1 MHEIHCIAIHSMMT
15 SRNGRSVVSLTM
27 KTSMVCR
34 TIGYNGVPRWYPNLK
49 WGRQGLWW
57 LDTRHGSEHNIS
69 RRVGK
74 GEAGCFH
81 QRQASRQLR
90 EFAQQAR
97 RRRRNGGVD
106 LRSRCEEGAQGCC
119 RCAFLQNRR
128 IETPC
133 HKKSNARYLTQ
144 HLCLLSLDY
153 IVPSIEPGSFYP

>member
-1 MHEIHCIAIHSMMT
+1 MT
-15 SRNGRSVVSLTM
+15 SRNGRSIVSLTV

-34 TIGYNGVPRWYPNLK
+34 IIRYNRVPHWYPNLK
-49 WGRQGLWW
+49 CGRRRLWW

-97 RRRRNGGVD
+97 RRRRNGVVDLASRHKDGYRFGQLGVD
-106 LRSRCEEGAQGCC
+106 S
-119 RCAFLQNRR
+119 
-128 IETPC
+128 
-133 HKKSNARYLTQ
+133 
-144 HLCLLSLDY
+144 
-153 IVPSIEPGSFYP
+153 